1 MNILLTGGAGY
12 IGSHTAAVLSETG
25 HEVVI
30 FDNFCNSDRSVLT
43 RLEKILGKTLTCV
56 EGDIRD
62 TALLEKTF
70 QQYQIEAVVHFAGL
84 KAVGESV
91 TDPLKYYDNNVM
103 GSLKLLQAMKK
114 TGIRTIVFSSSATV
128 YGDPEYLPID
138 EKHPIHPTNPYGQT
152 KAQIEHM
159 LKDLVQSES
168 DWRVVCLRYFNPVGA
183 HDSGLI
189 GEDPNGIPNN
199 LMPYIAQV
207 AAGELNKLSV
217 FGNDYDTPDGTGIRD
232 YIHVIDLAQGHLSAL
247 NYLSE
252 SSGWHAINLGTGQGC
267 SVLAL
272 VSAYEKVSQQNI
284 RYAIVNRR
292 SGDVACSYSAVAQA
306 QQLLNWSAK
315 RNLNNMCETSWK
327 WQKFKGSLQ

>member
-12 IGSHTAAVLSETG
+12 IGSHTAVVLSEAG

-30 FDNFCNSDRSVLT
+30 YDNFCNSDRSVLT
-43 RLEKILGKTLTCV
+43 RLEKILGKPLTCV

-70 QQYQIEAVVHFAGL
+70 QQHKIEAVVHFAGL
-84 KAVGESV
+84 KAVGESI
-91 TDPLKYYDNNVM
+91 TNPLKYYDNNVV
-103 GSLKLLQAMKK
+103 GSLKLLEAMKK
-114 TGIRTIVFSSSATV
+114 VGIRTIVLSSSATV

-138 EKHPIHPTNPYGQT
+138 ENHPIHPKNPYGQT
-152 KAQIEHM
+152 KAQIEQI
-159 LKDLVQSES
+159 LKDLVQSDP

-189 GEDPNGIPNN
+189 GEDPHGIPSN

-207 AAGELNKLSV
+207 ATGKLNKLSI
-217 FGNDYDTPDGTGIRD
+217 FGNDYDTPDGTGVRD
-232 YIHVIDLAQGHLSAL
+232 YIHVVDLALGHLSAL

-252 SSGWHAINLGTGQGC
+252 SSGWRAINLGTGQGC

-272 VSAYEKVSQQNI
+272 VSAYEKVSQHNI
-284 RYAIVNRR
+284 RHSIVNRR
-292 SGDVACSYSAVAQA
+292 PGDVACCYASVAQA
-306 QQLLNWSAK
+306 QQLLNWVAK

-327 WQKFKGSLQ
+327 WQKFKGNLQ

>member
-12 IGSHTAAVLSETG
+12 IGSHTAVVLSEAG
-25 HEVVI
+25 HEVI
-30 FDNFCNSDRSVLT
+30 IYDNFCNSDRSVLT
-43 RLEKILGKTLTCV
+43 RLEKILGKPLTCV

-62 TALLEKTF
+62 ADLLEKTF

-91 TDPLKYYDNNVM
+91 ADPLKYYDNNVV
-103 GSLKLLQAMKK
+103 GSVRLFEAMKRA
-114 TGIRTIVFSSSATV
+114 GIRTIVFSSSATV

-152 KAQIEHM
+152 KAQIEQI
-159 LKDLVQSES
+159 LKDLVQSDP

-183 HDSGLI
+183 HNSGLI

-207 AAGELNKLSV
+207 AIGKLVKLNV
-217 FGNDYDTPDGTGIRD
+217 YGNDYNTPDGTGVRD
-232 YIHVIDLAQGHLSAL
+232 YIHVVDLAQGHLAAL
-247 NYLSE
+247 NYLKTNSE
-252 SSGWHAINLGTGQGC
+252 WQAINLGTGQGY

-272 VSAYEKVSQQNI
+272 VGAYQKVSQQDI

-292 SGDVACSYSAVAQA
+292 PGDVACSYAEVSQS
-306 QQLLNWSAK
+306 QKLLNWSAK
-315 RNLNNMCETSWK
+315 RNLNDMCETSWK
-327 WQKFKGSLQ
+327 WQQLKGKSK